1 MIMVRFMLACGTLV
15 VLTQAVSAQT
25 TIDVTKITC
34 EQYQTFKVADPQ
46 KIAIW
51 LSGYYHGQKNDP
63 VLEPQQLDAYAKKL
77 MTLCFSNQTT
87 PIMKVIEKTF
97 LPQ

>member
-1 MIMVRFMLACGTLV
+1 MLTLGTFL
-15 VLTQAVSAQT
+15 VLTEAVPAQT

-34 EQYQTFKVADPQ
+34 EQYQLFKVADPQ

-63 VLEPQQLDAYAKKL
+63 VLETQKLDAEAKKL
-77 MTLCFSNQTT
+77 MDLCYTNRNT
-87 PIMKVIEKTF
+87 PVMNVIEKSI
-97 LPQ
+97 LPK